1 MADKRLK
8 RRTKEGIVVSNKMEK
23 TVVVEVERTFR
34 HPLYDKVIRR
44 VKRIKAHDEEKA
56 CMVGDRVLIM
66 ETRPISKDKHFRVVE
81 VLGHK
86 KGKIEIA
93 EPEWKATVHR
103 PEFQLKQK
111 VDAESAISET
121 GDAT

>member
-8 RRTKEGIVVSNKMEK
+8 RRTKEGLVVSNKMEK
-23 TVVVEVERTFR
+23 TVVVEIERTFR
-34 HPLYDKVIRR
+34 HPLYGKVIRR

-56 CMVGDRVLIM
+56 CTVGDRVQIM
-66 ETRPISKDKHFRVVE
+66 ETRPISKDKHFRVLE

-86 KGKIEIA
+86 KEKIEIA
-93 EPEWKATVHR
+93 EPEWKAEVHR

-111 VDAESAISET
+111 AAETAAET
-121 GDAT
+121 GEK